1 MLYMHTVCQLT
12 RVLPFKSDKDI
23 GVVHGDI
30 KPQNVLVFK
39 DAVTRKTT
47 VKVADFG
54 YSTLTAAEYGKVSL
68 PKSRPWNA
76 PEHHFGE
83 FNAREAKKT
92 DVYSFGMLC
101 LWLLFGNRLSDIPQT
116 TADGTAELISFDAP
130 PGRLGR
136 RTVLELLKDEDRV
149 EDIANHLVESTPGL
163 KVEYKIHLKE
173 IFSLTLPRNPGKRT
187 CDLAR
192 VIGLLSKKRQVS
204 PKSISKLHP
213 KA

>member
-1 MLYMHTVCQLT
+1 MHTVCQFV

-39 DAVTRKTT
+39 DAITGEIT

-54 YSTLTAAEYGKVSL
+54 YSTLTVGESGKVIL

-83 FNAREAKKT
+83 FSVQEAKKT

-101 LWLLFGNRLSDIPQT
+101 LWLLFGNRLSDISQT
-116 TADGTAELISFDAP
+116 TADGVAELISFDAP
-130 PGRLGR
+130 PFLSGPTL
-136 RTVLELLKDEDRV
+136 LERLKDDSSLEH
-149 EDIANHLVESTPGL
+149 IAYHLVESMPGL
-163 KVEYKIHLKE
+163 DVEYRIRLKD
-173 IFSLTLPRNPGKRT
+173 IFSLALPHNPRKRP

-192 VIGLLSKKRQVS
+192 VIGLLNQKK
-204 PKSISKLHP
+204 
-213 KA
+213 

>member
-1 MLYMHTVCQLT
+1 M
-12 RVLPFKSDKDI
+12 RVLPFKTDKDI

-39 DAVTRKTT
+39 DAVTKKTT

-54 YSTLTAAEYGKVSL
+54 YSTLIVGESGKVFL

-83 FNAREAKKT
+83 FSAQEAKMT

-116 TADGTAELISFDAP
+116 SADGTAELILFNAP
-130 PGRLGR
+130 LLQIDGPTL
-136 RTVLELLKDEDRV
+136 LEILKDEDRV
-149 EDIANHLVESTPGL
+149 EDIANHLVESMPGL
-163 KVEYKIHLKE
+163 NVECRIRLKE
-173 IFSLTLPRNPGKRT
+173 IFSLTLPSNPGKRT
-187 CDLAR
+187 SDLAR
-192 VIGLLSKKRQVS
+192 VIGLLSEKK
-204 PKSISKLHP
+204 
-213 KA
+213 

>member
-1 MLYMHTVCQLT
+1 M

-30 KPQNVLVFK
+30 KPQNMLVFK
-39 DAVTRKTT
+39 DAITKKIT

-54 YSTLTAAEYGKVSL
+54 YSTLTVGESGKVFL

-83 FNAREAKKT
+83 FNVQEAKKA

-116 TADGTAELISFDAP
+116 SADGTAELISFNAP
-130 PGRLGR
+130 LLQVGRPTL
-136 RTVLELLKDEDRV
+136 LEILKDEDRV
-149 EDIANHLVESTPGL
+149 EDIANHLVESS
-163 KVEYKIHLKE
+163 E
-173 IFSLTLPRNPGKRT
+173 RNFQF
-187 CDLAR
+187 DSD
-192 VIGLLSKKRQVS
+192 V
-204 PKSISKLHP
+204 
-213 KA
+213 